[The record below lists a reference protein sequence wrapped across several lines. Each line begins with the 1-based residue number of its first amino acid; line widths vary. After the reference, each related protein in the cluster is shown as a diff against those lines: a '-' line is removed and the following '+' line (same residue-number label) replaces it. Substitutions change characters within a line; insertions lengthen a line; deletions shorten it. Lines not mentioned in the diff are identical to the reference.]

1 MTNQAVDTQSAQN
14 ETFRRNGSEEDRLAQ
29 PIVVRLDSVPVTA
42 DSRRRIL
49 ERVDRLN
56 RSLEDSGTPFRLRL
70 L

>member
-1 MTNQAVDTQSAQN
+1 MANQAVDIQSAQN
-14 ETFRRNGSEEDRLAQ
+14 GTFRRNSSEDDRPAQ
-29 PIVVRLDSVPVTA
+29 AVVVRLDSVPVTA